1 VLRENLGLLEV
12 NYPIDTVFRGE
23 ALLREVEKELYH
35 TSRNAE
41 PDTGEASMNF
51 TGCVHKSKSG
61 IDFMLPARDESL
73 FSKDLSPRC
82 SFASSNAISNSSTRN
97 ELLPTRGGKTIFA
110 TIDGEFGVRK
120 LIRNQSFAKRE
131 SVMKAMRFGMIRSR
145 NRKCKVGKGS
155 GIAIV
160 LPRYGNDQQSR
171 KPSQGLAFH

>member
-61 IDFMLPARDESL
+61 IDFMLPARDEPL

-82 SFASSNAISNSSTRN
+82 SFPSSNAISNLSTKERTFTHQRRKTNFRHNRRRIWSSQAHS
-97 ELLPTRGGKTIFA
+97 EPI
-110 TIDGEFGVRK
+110 VR
-120 LIRNQSFAKRE
+120 
-131 SVMKAMRFGMIRSR
+131 
-145 NRKCKVGKGS
+145 
-155 GIAIV
+155 
-160 LPRYGNDQQSR
+160 
-171 KPSQGLAFH
+171 